1 MKAYRIIAK
10 NLKTGIRIERQQL
23 DGRLVVN
30 EEEAWRLAN
39 DFAVQQQNRLGDQW
53 VGQVDSYTPR

>member
-23 DGRLVVN
+23 DGRLIVN
-30 EEEAWRLAN
+30 EDEAWRLAN
-39 DFAVQQQNRLGDQW
+39 DFAIQQQSRLGDQW